1 MADSLSGRVHVSLSS
16 VLQNVLTNSL
26 GTASAS
32 IDFSSTYSITDGTT
46 SDKADKVWASTG
58 RTLSGAADE
67 TIDVYDFGSLDIG
80 AGAGKDPLSGTL
92 ALAEICFLIVS
103 NRSTS
108 TGTLTVGGDG
118 TTAAW
123 NAWCN
128 ADDDGAITLKP
139 GMLHVIGGL
148 VDPAF
153 AVADTTS
160 HLLKMASSANLTYDI
175 YIIGRSA

>member
-1 MADSLSGRVHVSLSS
+1 MADSLSGRVSIGLSA

-26 GTASAS
+26 GTAVAS
-32 IDFSSTYSITDGTT
+32 MDFSNTLSITDGTT

-80 AGAGKDPLSGTL
+80 AGAGKDPLSGAL
-92 ALAEICFLIVS
+92 ALAEIVALVIY
-103 NRSTS
+103 NRPTS
-108 TGTLTVGGDG
+108 TGTLTIGADG

-123 NAWCN
+123 NSIFN
-128 ADDDGAITLKP
+128 GDDEAALTLKP
-139 GMLHVIGGL
+139 GGVFAITCPP
-148 VDPAF
+148 DPAY
-153 AVADTTS
+153 AVADTTN
-160 HLLKMASSANLTYDI
+160 HLLKLASSANLTYDI